1 VAKHGQAHNRIGAM
15 SEPTRR
21 APDDLS
27 VGGLE
32 AQMIAYQAGDGAA
45 AEALLGALCPVLG
58 RFFGSMPDSRAAADD
73 LTQETLLRMHRV
85 RHTYRPGEPLMPWI
99 YAIARNARVDHYRR
113 TSRRAAREEAVD
125 PSDLQRYAAPAAPPR
140 DTPGFDALMAH
151 LPESQREVLTM
162 LKVLGL
168 TVEEVA
174 RATGSTAGAVKQKA
188 HRAYE
193 KLRGILEGREA
204 PGAVKGEG
212 RIS

>member
-1 VAKHGQAHNRIGAM
+1 MA
-15 SEPTRR
+15 
-21 APDDLS
+21 
-27 VGGLE
+27 
-32 AQMIAYQAGDGAA
+32 AYQAGDAAA
-45 AEALLGALCPVLG
+45 AETLLGALCPVLG

-85 RHTYRPGEPLMPWI
+85 RHTYRPGEPLMPWV

-113 TSRRAAREEAVD
+113 SSRRTAREEAVD
-125 PSDLQRYAAPAAPPR
+125 PSDLQKYAAPAAPPR
-140 DTPGFDALMAH
+140 DTPDFDSLMAH

-204 PGAVKGEG
+204 PAAVKGEG
-212 RIS
+212 GIS

>member
-1 VAKHGQAHNRIGAM
+1 M
-15 SEPTRR
+15 SESTRK
-21 APDDLS
+21 APDDLN

-32 AQMIAYQAGDGAA
+32 AQMAAYQAGDAAA
-45 AEALLGALCPVLG
+45 AETLLGALCPVLG

-99 YAIARNARVDHYRR
+99 YAIARNTRVDHYRR
-113 TSRRAAREEAVD
+113 SLRRAAREEAVD
-125 PSDLQRYAAPAAPPR
+125 PSDLQRYAAPAAPPQ

-193 KLRGILEGREA
+193 KLRGIMEGREA
-204 PGAVKGEG
+204 PTAVKGEG

>member
-1 VAKHGQAHNRIGAM
+1 
-15 SEPTRR
+15 
-21 APDDLS
+21 
-27 VGGLE
+27 
-32 AQMIAYQAGDGAA
+32 
-45 AEALLGALCPVLG
+45 
-58 RFFGSMPDSRAAADD
+58 
-73 LTQETLLRMHRV
+73 
-85 RHTYRPGEPLMPWI
+85 MPWI

-125 PSDLQRYAAPAAPPR
+125 ASDLQRYAAPAAPPR
-140 DTPGFDALMAH
+140 DTPGFDALMAY
-151 LPESQREVLTM
+151 LPDSQREVLTM

-204 PGAVKGEG
+204 PTAVKGEG